1 MGDPPPGAPHCPT
14 PITTLGVARRAE
26 HLGVE
31 ADAGRLEEDLSADL
45 RGIGPRHATARDDLR
60 SLDGPERETETVRD
74 IHHASERQDPED
86 DRAVQQPRGCE
97 GDRPI
102 SAGDDARLVALFDR
116 TSREIGRGR
125 RLRAGLTRSRTKP
138 AFSRMS
144 SHCSRSPGFA
154 LRLPAAGLVMSMAR
168 SRERASVM
176 VMYGD
181 AGSCARW
188 HADLASR

>member
-1 MGDPPPGAPHCPT
+1 MGDPPPGAP
-14 PITTLGVARRAE
+14 RRAE

-116 TSREIGRGR
+116 TSREIRRGR
-125 RLRAGLTRSRTKP
+125 RLRAGLH
-138 AFSRMS
+138 AVQDEAGVLEDVLALFEI
-144 SHCSRSPGFA
+144 PGFA
-154 LRLPAAGLVMSMAR
+154 WRLPAAGLVMSMAR
-168 SRERASVM
+168 SRE
-176 VMYGD
+176 
-181 AGSCARW
+181 
-188 HADLASR
+188 